1 MYTDWTI
8 DANEN
13 DLASYLCEVCDRRLK
28 TKKGLNQHL
37 MAIHSIKRRSNLD
50 SMNEDEFERSHQIGV
65 VPKKKPI
72 RKVEKGRIGIKR
84 SSKAKESEDDEEY
97 KP

>member
-1 MYTDWTI
+1 
-8 DANEN
+8 
-13 DLASYLCEVCDRRLK
+13 
-28 TKKGLNQHL
+28 
-37 MAIHSIKRRSNLD
+37 
-50 SMNEDEFERSHQIGV
+50 MNEDEFERSHQIGV

-97 KP
+97 KPWYDYIITVSGVMLN